1 MEGALLA
8 SRMMLHVHTVLPK
21 NGPATAI
28 ELTDDQVEAL
38 GGGKRAAVVVT
49 IGDRS
54 ARLRLSVMGGKN
66 LIGMSKAAR
75 AELGVEIGDE
85 VDAAI
90 DLDSNERAV
99 ELPGDLEAALDAEPQ
114 VRAAFDALAPS
125 RRKEIV
131 RSVVDAK
138 KAETREKRVAAAV
151 DGLRSPAST

>member
-1 MEGALLA
+1 
-8 SRMMLHVHTVLPK
+8 MMLHVHTVLPK

-131 RSVVDAK
+131 RSVVGAK

>member
-1 MEGALLA
+1 
-8 SRMMLHVHTVLPK
+8 MMLHVHTVLPK

-99 ELPGDLEAALDAEPQ
+99 ELAGDLEAALDAEPQ

>member
-1 MEGALLA
+1 
-8 SRMMLHVHTVLPK
+8 MMLHVHTVLPK

-90 DLDSNERAV
+90 DLDSNEWAV

>member
-1 MEGALLA
+1 
-8 SRMMLHVHTVLPK
+8 MMLHVHTVLPK